1 MANTKKTTQ
10 NDEAARSTTID
21 LTSDIVKGEVTI
33 EPRETTFIET
43 KGEDVADIVSNPV
56 YPLTPG
62 EIYTPEEA
70 EAVRNGEVSV
80 DAVVDAHKEE
90 VFDGTD
96 VVEKDSLKAKLSDT
110 IARYKE
116 QSPENYEEK
125 KEELD
130 AKLKAANPKK
140 EETK

>member
-1 MANTKKTTQ
+1 MANKINTTK
-10 NDEAARSTTID
+10 DEAKRSTKVD
-21 LTSDIVKGEVTI
+21 LSSDIVTGEVTI

-43 KGEDVADIVSNPV
+43 KGKDVADIVSNPV

-80 DAVVDAHKEE
+80 EAVVESHADE
-90 VFDGTD
+90 VFDGTE

-110 IARYKE
+110 IERYKE
-116 QSPENYEEK
+116 QSPEKYEEK

-130 AKLKAANPKK
+130 AKLKEANPKK

>member
-1 MANTKKTTQ
+1 MSNKKEEAN
-10 NDEAARSTTID
+10 RSTKVD

-43 KGEDVADIVSNPV
+43 KGEDVADIISNPV

-80 DAVVDAHKEE
+80 EAVVESHEDE
-90 VFDGTD
+90 VFDGTE

-110 IARYKE
+110 IERYKE

-130 AKLKAANPKK
+130 AKLKAAKS
-140 EETK
+140 TK

>member
-1 MANTKKTTQ
+1 MANKLNQTK
-10 NDEAARSTTID
+10 DEATRSTTID
-21 LTSDIVKGEVTI
+21 LGSDIVKGEVTI

-56 YPLTPG
+56 YPLSPG

-80 DAVVDAHKEE
+80 ESVVKAHQDE
-90 VFDGTD
+90 VYDGTE

-110 IARYKE
+110 IERYKE

-130 AKLKAANPKK
+130 AKLKAAKS
-140 EETK
+140 TK

>member
-1 MANTKKTTQ
+1 MTNKKE
-10 NDEAARSTTID
+10 EAARSTKVD

-43 KGEDVADIVSNPV
+43 KGEEVADIISNPV

-80 DAVVDAHKEE
+80 EAVVESHEDE
-90 VFDGTD
+90 VFDGTE
-96 VVEKDSLKAKLSDT
+96 VVEKDSLKAKLADT
-110 IARYKE
+110 IQRYKE

-130 AKLKAANPKK
+130 AKLKAAKDSK
-140 EETK
+140 